1 MIPLNPTVAGQ
12 ECHWQILHKFYRPGI
27 ARKYTG
33 GSDQWGDRAESRD
46 SPGHSVGGRSDSR
59 DSALLGNLQSTAF
72 LWQHVLD
79 SFFKNA
85 ETIHSNRVN
94 LVWEFSH
101 TLIVIQ
107 RMIELL
113 FFMRIKRVPPP
124 VWAVEANPGG
134 ETRPPVTRGP
144 GRSWAK
150 SASAYSRSP

>member
-1 MIPLNPTVAGQ
+1 MAKSVIGKYYTSFTGT
-12 ECHWQILHKFYRPGI
+12 

-33 GSDQWGDRAESRD
+33 GSDQWGDRAGSRD
-46 SPGHSVGGRSDSR
+46 HVTAQVIQSVGGR
-59 DSALLGNLQSTAF
+59 DSAMLGNLQSHTAAF

-79 SFFKNA
+79 IFHKNA

-113 FFMRIKRVPPP
+113 FFYEDKTCASACLGCWGQPRRG
-124 VWAVEANPGG
+124 NP
-134 ETRPPVTRGP
+134 TSCNTGP
-144 GRSWAK
+144 GQELGQVCLGLK
-150 SASAYSRSP
+150 SLAVIH

>member
-1 MIPLNPTVAGQ
+1 MAKSVIGKYYTSFTGT
-12 ECHWQILHKFYRPGI
+12 

-33 GSDQWGDRAESRD
+33 GSDQWGDRAGSRD
-46 SPGHSVGGRSDSR
+46 HVTAQVIQSVGGR
-59 DSALLGNLQSTAF
+59 DSAMLGNLQSHTAAF

-79 SFFKNA
+79 IFHKNA

-124 VWAVEANPGG
+124 AWAVEANPGG

-150 SASAYSRSP
+150 SASA